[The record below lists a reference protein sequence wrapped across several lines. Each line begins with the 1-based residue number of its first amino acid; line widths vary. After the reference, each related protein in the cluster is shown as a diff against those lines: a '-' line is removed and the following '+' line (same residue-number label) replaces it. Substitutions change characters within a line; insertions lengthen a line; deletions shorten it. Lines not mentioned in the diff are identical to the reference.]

1 MFLYS
6 LIFHFFAQI
15 RYGSGEPED
24 DSIIRQ
30 NAISCRTVD
39 GLHVEEIFNMLINC
53 QIFIQIVEFRYNI
66 DKLFIRNENW
76 ISDPLRIKVDMKIV
90 VSMSMG
96 WRNIS

>member
-1 MFLYS
+1 MS
-6 LIFHFFAQI
+6 
-15 RYGSGEPED
+15 YGSGEPED
-24 DSIIRQ
+24 DSIMRQ

-39 GLHVEEIFNMLINC
+39 GLHVEKYLIIMFINC
-53 QIFIQIVEFRYNI
+53 QIFLQIVEFRYNI
-66 DKLFIRNENW
+66 DKLSIRNENW